1 MGMLKRE
8 DLLKREELEIKKV
21 DFENGDFVY
30 VREMYGREKNRFER
44 SIMEEVKNAEGKTE
58 YKQNLADFQAKL
70 AIQTLCD
77 ESGVNLMKP
86 ADAGELSKNI
96 GAKRLDIIVTF
107 AQELNKITKEDKEKM
122 LKNSGAG
129 ETGDSS
135 SDSVKD

>member
-1 MGMLKRE
+1 MGMLGRE
-8 DLLKREELEIKKV
+8 DLLKREELEIRKV
-21 DFENGDFVY
+21 EFADGDFVY

-77 ESGVNLMKP
+77 EEGINLMKTT
-86 ADAGELSKNI
+86 DAGTLSENI
-96 GAKRLDIIVTF
+96 GAKKLDTIVTM

-122 LKNSGAG
+122 LKNSEAG

-135 SDSVKD
+135 SDSV

>member
-86 ADAGELSKNI
+86 ADAWELSKNI

>member
-135 SDSVKD
+135 SDSVKS